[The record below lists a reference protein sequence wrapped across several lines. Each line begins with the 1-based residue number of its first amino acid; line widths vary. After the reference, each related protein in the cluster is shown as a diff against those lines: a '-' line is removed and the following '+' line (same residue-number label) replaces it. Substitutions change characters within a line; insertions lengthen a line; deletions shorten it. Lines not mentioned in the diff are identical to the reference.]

1 MADLHHTA
9 PGRRR
14 RWLRGVAATAV
25 LAMLG
30 ADLGGGAASSAPE
43 TSGRT
48 ILVGSG
54 TIPFPSGTGSG
65 TALSADGRYLAYS
78 SGTAGQ
84 PSRIQLADLQTGTQ
98 QTISPAG
105 EAASAPSVSGD
116 GALVTYQVDDGAT
129 PTSGIEM
136 WRRSGDG
143 TLQQVTGSARDLQYE
158 RVVPCLGAGP
168 DASDPCGP
176 RLSGDGNTLVYP
188 VRQTARSPYLRLS
201 TDAVQT
207 SSAAPGPRTVTAAA
221 SQLAADPVLDFG
233 SAYTTGTVVTLPLH
247 VTVLGSGQPGVG
259 SLRIPA
265 NIQPS
270 TPMPA
275 GAGFGFANDDGTPTD
290 TSDAC
295 RPVAVGATCT
305 LWVSYTADIREHPC
319 AARYAT
325 LTLRGSTPAGQSAL
339 TLVAR
344 NAAGGCR
351 AVESQCAPADP
362 ARPDTVSAS
371 VGTDNAGTTLVD
383 LGARPAGGTYV
394 TSYTIHNTLGEPA
407 LVDVQGSDC
416 SLTQL
421 GGATGPDTR
430 CGSGA
435 VPPGGDCA
443 LVVAYRPRRDT
454 FPPSVLRA
462 TLSTAAGWGDGPTTT
477 TLVVGSASQYGVVA
491 RRDPGGHG
499 DFAAA
504 KSTVVS
510 TDDGGAAIDGREP
523 AVSADGRY
531 VAFRSH
537 RATTTATEPT
547 DLVYLRDTRTGHT
560 ALVSR
565 LPATGSAGGSVAQ
578 SAHAPTLSADG
589 SRVAFEAR
597 RTGQDTGQIYL
608 RDQTNGRTV
617 LVSAAVRSGVGA
629 DGPSSRPALSA
640 DGTTVAWQST
650 ATDLVT
656 VPVPVE
662 GGPQV
667 YARNLGTAHTS
678 QTGTELIST
687 SPAGHGQDPAISA
700 DGGVVGFR
708 SADTVHSSVASARQ
722 PATFLARLRYP
733 SPSTSPTDIAFDPQP
748 AGTTSLPRTVRV
760 RNAGPGP
767 LHASIGVTGPFRIL
781 DSDCG
786 STVHANESCSLD
798 IVFEPTTSGDLN
810 GQLTVSALVFAAPIG
825 GSTSV
830 TLSGTGAPASA
841 GLRAVPDS
849 LKLGSQQLGV
859 ASDRVALALTNTGT
873 VPLAVTAA
881 FLPGRGPAQFGVTT
895 GSCRGSLA
903 PGAGCHLFV
912 RVTPRQL
919 GRLSGELAV
928 SGSAGQADTA
938 QLVPVSATT
947 RTPVLALNPTVVR
960 PHDVVTLS
968 GRYFPPGTRV
978 RIGGVRRSAVDV
990 DTDRSGTFAVP
1001 VVLLG
1006 DEPTG
1011 TSRPRA
1017 LVAGVGAVTGPAL
1030 LVQAATSQPNRFDT
1044 RR

>member
-9 PGRRR
+9 PGRRG
-14 RWLRGVAATAV
+14 RWLRGVAATVV

-30 ADLGGGAASSAPE
+30 AALGGGAASSAPE
-43 TSGRT
+43 TSGHT

-54 TIPFPSGTGSG
+54 TIPIPSGTGSG
-65 TALSADGRYLAYS
+65 TALSADGRYLANP

-84 PSRIQLADLQTGTQ
+84 PSRVHLADLQTGTQ

-105 EAASAPSVSGD
+105 DAASAPSVSSD
-116 GALVTYQVDDGAT
+116 GALVTYQVDDDAT
-129 PTSGIEM
+129 STAGIET

-143 TLQQVTGSARDLQYE
+143 TPQQVTGTARDLQYE
-158 RVVPCLGAGP
+158 RAVPCVGAGA
-168 DASDPCGP
+168 DAIDPCGP
-176 RLSGDGNTLVYP
+176 RLSGDGNTVVYP
-188 VRQTARSPYLRLS
+188 VLQTARSPYLRLS

-207 SSAAPGPRTVTAAA
+207 SSVAPGPRTVTAAA

-233 SAYTTGTVVTLPLH
+233 SAYADGTVVTLPLH
-247 VTVLGSGQPGVG
+247 VTVIGSGQPGVG

-265 NIQPS
+265 SIRPS

-275 GAGFGFANDDGTPTD
+275 GAGFGFADEDATPTD

-305 LWVSYTADIREHPC
+305 LWISYTADTREHPC

-339 TLVAR
+339 ALVAR
-344 NAAGGCR
+344 NAAGDCR
-351 AVESQCAPADP
+351 AVPSECAPTDP

-371 VGTDNAGTTLVD
+371 VGTDNAGTTLLD

-394 TSYTIHNTLGEPA
+394 ASYTIHNTLGEPA
-407 LVDVQGSDC
+407 LVDVEGSDC

-421 GGATGPDTR
+421 GGAAGLYPR
-430 CGSGA
+430 CGNSA
-435 VPPGGDCA
+435 VATGGDCA
-443 LVVAYRPRRDT
+443 LVVVYRPRRDT
-454 FPPSVLRA
+454 FPPSVLRV
-462 TLSTAAGWGDGPTTT
+462 TLSTAAGWGGGPTTT
-477 TLVVGSASQYGVVA
+477 TLVVGSTSQYGVVA
-491 RRDPGGHG
+491 RRDPSGHG

-504 KSTVVS
+504 NSTVVS
-510 TDDGGAAIDGREP
+510 TNDGGAAIDGREP

-537 RATTTATEPT
+537 RATTTATQPT
-547 DLVYLRDTRTGHT
+547 DLVYLHDTHTGNT

-565 LPATGSAGGSVAQ
+565 LPATGSTDGPVAH

-589 SRVAFEAR
+589 SRVAFEAQG
-597 RTGQDTGQIYL
+597 TDQDTGQIYL
-608 RDQTNGRTV
+608 RDRTNDRTM

-629 DGPSSRPALSA
+629 NGPSSRPALSA
-640 DGTTVAWQST
+640 DGSTVAWQST

-662 GGPQV
+662 GGLQV
-667 YARNLGTAHTS
+667 YARNLGTARTGPA
-678 QTGTELIST
+678 GTELIST
-687 SPAGHGQDPAISA
+687 SPAGNGQDPAISA

-708 SADTVHSSVASARQ
+708 STDTVHSSVASARQ
-722 PATFLARLRYP
+722 PVTFLARLRYA
-733 SPSTSPTDIAFDPQP
+733 SPSTSPTHIAFDPQP

-767 LHASIGVTGPFRIL
+767 LHAGIGVTGPFRIL

-786 STVHANESCSLD
+786 SAIHAAESCTLD
-798 IVFEPTTSGDLN
+798 IVFEPTASGDLN
-810 GQLTVSALVFAAPIG
+810 GLLTVSPLVFGVPID
-825 GSTSV
+825 GSASV
-830 TLSGTGAPASA
+830 TLSGAGAPVST
-841 GLRAVPDS
+841 GLRAAPYP
-849 LKLGSQQLGV
+849 LELGSQQLGV

-873 VPLAVTAA
+873 VPLTVTAA
-881 FLPGRGPAQFGVTT
+881 FLPGRGPAQFGVTA

-912 RVTPRQL
+912 RVTPRRL

-928 SGSAGQADTA
+928 SGSAGPTGTA

-947 RTPVLALNPTVVR
+947 RTPVLALNPMVVR
-960 PHDVVTLS
+960 PHDVVTLT
-968 GRYFPPGTRV
+968 GRYFPPGTTV
-978 RIGGVRRSAVDV
+978 RIGGVRSSAVDV

-1006 DEPTG
+1006 DERTG
-1011 TSRPRA
+1011 VSRPRA
-1017 LVAGVGAVTGPAL
+1017 LVAGVGSVTGPPL
-1030 LVQAATSQPNRFDT
+1030 LVQAASSQPNRFDT